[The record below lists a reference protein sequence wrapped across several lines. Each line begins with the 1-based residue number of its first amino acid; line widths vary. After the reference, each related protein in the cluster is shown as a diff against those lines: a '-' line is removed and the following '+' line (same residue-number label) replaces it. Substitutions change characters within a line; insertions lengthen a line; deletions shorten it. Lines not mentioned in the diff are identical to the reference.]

1 MANVRLLGTP
11 YIRGKAMQVG
21 KKIVRYRTDAP
32 LTIGDTVPGNEIP
45 WIEVDGLLI
54 AQKNVLQG
62 VFRQMLANSGLIQ
75 GSQVTIDGSI
85 YRCRLLSIDDKDG
98 EPCEWDMIREVV
110 PDAPWQFGGS
120 IWAQEG
126 LCLFPSGVIYCI
138 PEDSGYGWWPVL
150 EPCSVLSADLIGK
163 RVEAIYD
170 KGSLRG
176 VLVELTDYDLVFQ
189 DAFATNLPLS
199 SGQASWG
206 PGGVAVLK
214 RGIVDRIVEL

>member
-1 MANVRLLGTP
+1 M
-11 YIRGKAMQVG
+11 
-21 KKIVRYRTDAP
+21 
-32 LTIGDTVPGNEIP
+32 
-45 WIEVDGLLI
+45 
-54 AQKNVLQG
+54 
-62 VFRQMLANSGLIQ
+62 
-75 GSQVTIDGSI
+75 
-85 YRCRLLSIDDKDG
+85 
-98 EPCEWDMIREVV
+98 
-110 PDAPWQFGGS
+110 
-120 IWAQEG
+120 
-126 LCLFPSGVIYCI
+126 
-138 PEDSGYGWWPVL
+138 
-150 EPCSVLSADLIGK
+150 LSADLIGK

>member
-1 MANVRLLGTP
+1 MADIRLIGTP
-11 YIRGKAMQVG
+11 YIRGNAMQVG
-21 KKIVRYRTDAP
+21 KKLVRYRTDAP

-45 WIEVDGLLI
+45 WVEINGLLV
-54 AQKNVLQG
+54 AQKNVLRG
-62 VFRQMLANSGLIQ
+62 VFRQMLSNSGLVH
-75 GSQVTIDGSI
+75 GAQVSIDGST
-85 YRCRLLSIDDKDG
+85 YRCRLLSVDNKDG
-98 EPCEWDMIREVV
+98 GPSEWDAIREAG
-110 PDAPWQFGGS
+110 PDAPWQFGGA

-126 LCLFPSGVIYCI
+126 LCLFPSGDRYCI

-176 VLVELTDYDLVFQ
+176 LLVELTDYDLVFQ